1 MAHDMQP
8 EVLDMAVGL
17 LMDNGHQAQLR
28 RDYSGR
34 GMYGATCYGI
44 VAYVSLIE
52 VNRAIRRV
60 VRNLVEDGYD
70 ELMDRE
76 DEFEL
81 TRIDSM
87 GKGYIYY

>member
-1 MAHDMQP
+1 MAHDMQS
-8 EVLDMAVGL
+8 EVLEMAVGL

-34 GMYGATCYGI
+34 GMYGKTCYGI
-44 VAYVSLIE
+44 VADVSLTD

-60 VRNLVEDGYD
+60 VKDMVKGGFE

-81 TRIDSM
+81 TRTDSM